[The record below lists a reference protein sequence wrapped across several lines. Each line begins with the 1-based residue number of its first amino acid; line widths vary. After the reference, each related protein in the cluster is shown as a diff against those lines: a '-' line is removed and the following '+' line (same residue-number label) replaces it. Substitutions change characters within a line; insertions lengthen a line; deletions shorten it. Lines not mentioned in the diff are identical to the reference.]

1 MGAAG
6 RGDYSREEGTA
17 MVRCKVIVTVF
28 GDLFPSPKIERTVRV
43 LMAEETIAFRG
54 GSIPLKF
61 VDDGDVNDEIAHF
74 RVAHIR
80 SKKFQVTDNSLI
92 ARGGDAR
99 NVMGASGEAHVL
111 KEGLQAG
118 EDAIVGPVPVSPV
131 FSTSVDVIAILI
143 VRSPTA
149 RALAPTATQGF
160 H

>member
-1 MGAAG
+1 
-6 RGDYSREEGTA
+6 
-17 MVRCKVIVTVF
+17 
-28 GDLFPSPKIERTVRV
+28 
-43 LMAEETIAFRG
+43 MAEDPVAILG
-54 GSIPLKF
+54 GSNALKLMDNGG
-61 VDDGDVNDEIAHF
+61 VHDEIVHSG
-74 RVAHIR
+74 VAHVG
-80 SKKFQVTDNSLI
+80 SKDLQVTNNGLV